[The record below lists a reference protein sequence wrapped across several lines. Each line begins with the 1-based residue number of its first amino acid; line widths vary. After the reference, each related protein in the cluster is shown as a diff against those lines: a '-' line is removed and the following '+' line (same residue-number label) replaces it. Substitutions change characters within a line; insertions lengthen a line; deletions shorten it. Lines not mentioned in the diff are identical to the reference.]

1 MITAA
6 GIAYTLS
13 SGGETDLPPL
23 LLIHGAG
30 GSRMSWP
37 HEIRRSMAFEV
48 YSIDLPGHGKS
59 PSPGESSIEGFVE
72 RIRTFMDA
80 IGVERWIPAGH
91 SMGGAIA
98 LTLALQSPDRV
109 AGLVLVGTGARLRV
123 HPDILNMT
131 HDEKAFVSGAEVISN
146 WSFSKGADRQLVDLS
161 TRQLREAHSQTV
173 RADYHACDSFDVM
186 DHLSEVRAPCIV
198 ICGAEDRM
206 TPVKYS
212 HYLVDQIPNAE
223 MVVVEDAGHMV
234 MLEKP
239 DVVAGA
245 ITDFVRGLF
254 KRGRLEIGD

>member
-37 HEIRRSMAFEV
+37 HEIRRAMAFDV

-59 PSPGESSIEGFVE
+59 PGPGESSVDGYVK
-72 RIRTFMDA
+72 RIRTFMDEV
-80 IGVERWIPAGH
+80 GVEHWIPAGH

-98 LTLALQSPDRV
+98 LTFALQSPERI
-109 AGLVLVGTGARLRV
+109 AGLVLVGTGAKLRV
-123 HPDILNMT
+123 HPDILDMT
-131 HDEKAFVSGAEVISN
+131 HDEKTFASGAEMITD
-146 WSFSKGADRQLVDLS
+146 WSFSERTDRQLVDLS
-161 TRQLREAHSQTV
+161 SRQLRQVHSQTV

-186 DHLSEVRAPCIV
+186 DHLSEVQAPCLV

-223 MVVVEDAGHMV
+223 MVVIEDAGHMV

-239 DVVAGA
+239 KVVAEA
-245 ITDFVRGLF
+245 ITDFVRGGL
-254 KRGRLEIGD
+254 RGGY